1 MNKRVLTIEDHEANR
16 RVLRRLVVWLLVM
29 VLPTIVI
36 LGDAASAHANEIFI
50 PLLVY
55 RTGPYASSGTPVANG
70 LADYYTLINER
81 DGGINGIK
89 LAWEE
94 CEFQYDTTR
103 GVECYER
110 LKGKGGVLVFP
121 ISTAVMYQ
129 LVPRAPMDK
138 ISVIQVG
145 AGMTAAADGR
155 WFPWVFTFPGT
166 YWSQASAVI
175 QYIGQREGGLDKL
188 KGKKIA
194 HVFLSVPYGKE
205 ANPIL
210 DALARQLGFQLTL
223 LAVNPPG
230 QDQKATWA
238 QVRRLNPDWIFMSGW
253 GVMNQVAIKEA
264 TAIGYPMDHFIGN
277 WWSSSDGDV
286 IPAGAGAK
294 GYIGAAF
301 HAPGIRFKVHQD
313 IFKHVYDKGK
323 GAGKREA
330 VGEVLYNR
338 GVVSAMFEVEAIR
351 TAMSKYGNKPLTGE
365 QVRWGLEHLSLS
377 EKRLEELGMKGFT
390 HPLTV
395 TCRDHEGGGPVIFE
409 QWDGK
414 KWDIVSE
421 WIPVMRDLVRP
432 KIEAA
437 AAEEGKKLGYRMRDC
452 SKEH

>member
-1 MNKRVLTIEDHEANR
+1 VTATARVRTRQFAVCLLAVVLTID
-16 RVLRRLVVWLLVM
+16 LLAQS
-29 VLPTIVI
+29 
-36 LGDAASAHANEIFI
+36 AAGQAKEIFI

-70 LADYYTLINER
+70 IIDYFTLVNER
-81 DGGINGIK
+81 DGGVNGVK

-110 LKGKGGVLVFP
+110 LKPKGGVLVFP

-129 LVPRAPMDK
+129 LIPRAPTDK
-138 ISVIQVG
+138 IPVIQVG

-155 WFPWVFTFPGT
+155 WFPWIFNFPGT

-175 QYIGQREGGLDKL
+175 QYIARKEGGPDKL

-194 HVFLSVPYGKE
+194 HIFLSVPYGKE
-205 ANPIL
+205 ANPTL
-210 DALARQLGFQLTL
+210 DALARQFGFQLTL

-230 QDQKATWA
+230 QEQKATWA
-238 QVRRLNPDWIFMSGW
+238 QVRRLNPNWIFMSGW

-264 TAIGYPMDHFIGN
+264 AAIGYPMDHFIGN
-277 WWSSSDGDV
+277 WWSASDGDV
-286 IPAGAGAK
+286 IPAGAAAK

-301 HAPGIRFKVHQD
+301 HASGAGFKVHEE
-313 IFKHVYDKGK
+313 IFKHVYARGK
-323 GAGKREA
+323 GAGEREA

-338 GVVSAMFEVEAIR
+338 GLIAAAFEVEAIR
-351 TAMSKYGNKPLTGE
+351 AAMTRYGNKPPTGE

-377 EKRLEELGMKGFT
+377 DKRLEELGMRGFT
-390 HPLTV
+390 HPLRV
-395 TCRDHEGGGPVIFE
+395 TCEDHEGASPIRFE

-414 KWDIVSE
+414 KWSSVSD
-421 WIPVMRDLVRP
+421 WIPTMRDVVRP

-437 AAEEGKKLGYRMRDC
+437 AAEEGRRLGYAMRDC
-452 SKEH
+452 SKE